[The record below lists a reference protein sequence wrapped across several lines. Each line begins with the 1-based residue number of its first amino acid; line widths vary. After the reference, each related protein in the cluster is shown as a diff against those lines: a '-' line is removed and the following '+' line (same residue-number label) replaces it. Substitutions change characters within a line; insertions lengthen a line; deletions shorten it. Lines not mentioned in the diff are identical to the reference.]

1 MLNFP
6 NLKQPL
12 VGTILYVR
20 IQNMFSYVNSSEIN
34 TTIVDLRTEFASGLI
49 IYHYHLILS
58 SCWKMWHVTD
68 LICSEAKTDRRYP
81 RSTELYFFLS
91 KNLLLKAPGFPGID
105 YYWWNVPFIWFTK
118 KPVAPGSLFFVV
130 TYSRME
136 LFWSSWVLGCF

>member
-58 SCWKMWHVTD
+58 SC
-68 LICSEAKTDRRYP
+68 
-81 RSTELYFFLS
+81 
-91 KNLLLKAPGFPGID
+91 
-105 YYWWNVPFIWFTK
+105 
-118 KPVAPGSLFFVV
+118 
-130 TYSRME
+130 
-136 LFWSSWVLGCF
+136 